1 MLPGL
6 FKTRADAA
14 LPEDNNFMW
23 CSNLAYFGRWNAR
36 FWALAVL
43 RVLVANEY
51 TLVLTLAE
59 VEVTEVRNA
68 PFDSRKRSKSLANAE
83 KVVLNCLLDKVVLNL
98 VNVLKLK
105 ELIWWPNEAF
115 FVLSKTLNHVFH
127 VAASLREARLCA
139 FVFDK
144 TRVFALSWFVKKY
157 FLVVQSRLSSK
168 KSKLCKCAGVELSK
182 LR

>member
-1 MLPGL
+1 M
-6 FKTRADAA
+6 
-14 LPEDNNFMW
+14 
-23 CSNLAYFGRWNAR
+23 
-36 FWALAVL
+36 AVL

-105 ELIWWPNEAF
+105 ELI
-115 FVLSKTLNHVFH
+115 
-127 VAASLREARLCA
+127 
-139 FVFDK
+139 
-144 TRVFALSWFVKKY
+144 
-157 FLVVQSRLSSK
+157 
-168 KSKLCKCAGVELSK
+168 
-182 LR
+182 